1 MKVQAPASI
10 DVMMLLHCALYLPEL
25 VIWGYLLYNCSRQA
39 IKQPLLFCYINIY
52 YEGILVFL

>member
-39 IKQPLLFCYINIY
+39 IGQGFASVQKPPLK
-52 YEGILVFL
+52 ILL